1 MTIYKKPKTLF
12 VGKFV
17 GSPQMNIIDLNQSEE
32 LALSLLKKTNFEK
45 QQVKTLGIRPESIKM
60 VSKDQG
66 DINSTIETIQPT
78 GADWIVGL
86 NILGKSIFAISSEQP
101 PGIERETIGLSF
113 KLDGLHAFDNKDQ
126 KI

>member
-1 MTIYKKPKTLF
+1 
-12 VGKFV
+12 
-17 GSPQMNIIDLNQSEE
+17 MNIIDLNQSEE